1 MFCSSLTLLFLSVLS
16 KDVHWGLLLIA
27 DGGIL
32 SVNAEEGVTFVI
44 AVVHVD
50 IFSYFISFLVI
61 VLK

>member
-32 SVNAEEGVTFVI
+32 SVNAEERVTFVI